1 MKNAAAIIISAVLL
15 CSCMQQALQTTYDK
29 QTTTIESFVAAQMK
43 ADETATLTRT
53 GGAYRVTLNDT
64 LDPTRDSLGWNGSVT
79 MDYAL
84 YVLSGSSVSA
94 SNLVST
100 NRKSIAEAAGWNLS
114 DQSQF
119 QPVTIIMTDDILEG
133 LKMGLYGVQ
142 PSDEAYIL
150 FTGKYG
156 YGNHE
161 QGTIP
166 AKSAL
171 VYHVWI
177 DSIEQ

>member
-1 MKNAAAIIISAVLL
+1 MKKVALLIMAAAILG
-15 CSCMQQALQTTYDK
+15 SCMKQALQTTYDK

-84 YVLSGSSVSA
+84 YILSGSSVGS

-114 DQSQF
+114 DQTQF
-119 QPVTIIMTDDILEG
+119 QPVTIKMTDDILEG

-142 PSDEAYIL
+142 PQDDAFIL

-156 YGNHE
+156 YGNREH
-161 QGTIP
+161 GTIP

>member
-1 MKNAAAIIISAVLL
+1 MRKLAIISAMALL

-53 GGAYRVTLNDT
+53 GGAYRVTLKDT

-84 YVLSGSSVSA
+84 YILSGSSVSS

-100 NRKSIAEAAGWNLS
+100 NRKSVAEAAGWNLS

-119 QPVTIIMTDDILEG
+119 QPVTIKMTDDILEG

-142 PSDEAYIL
+142 PQDDAYIL